1 MCSTRDNLHFAFIM
15 REKRVNGKVSI
26 ADPYADL
33 LITKVKLGYFL
44 DLFSHQKMPP
54 AHINKKTV
62 PIYGLPSGF
71 LRSRNRY
78 GILSSMDRGYEL
90 GHYYIIA

>member
-33 LITKVKLGYFL
+33 LITKVKLGYL
-44 DLFSHQKMPP
+44 YNLFSHQTMPL
-54 AHINKKTV
+54 AHINKKLYSFMGCLWVFCV
-62 PIYGLPSGF
+62 P
-71 LRSRNRY
+71 
-78 GILSSMDRGYEL
+78 GIDMVY
-90 GHYYIIA
+90 